1 MALELSVPQAKRYM
15 HICCN
20 VQGVASGIK
29 PQTPADVTAMQPRN
43 YRSKAKVAKCAA
55 LTTSQHATFWRKW
68 QQAMASLADG
78 LSLQRFLAMATGR
91 KGNLVTMACKSF
103 SFDFLWKVGH
113 PQIEA
118 FNNNCNVS
126 DLKRATPFRL
136 SLASY
141 DTLMVLY

>member
-1 MALELSVPQAKRYM
+1 MRSADYVSTRHILEEMAASYGKPGGWSEL
-15 HICCN
+15 
-20 VQGVASGIK
+20 
-29 PQTPADVTAMQPRN
+29 TA
-43 YRSKAKVAKCAA
+43 
-55 LTTSQHATFWRKW
+55 L
-68 QQAMASLADG
+68 
-78 LSLQRFLAMATGR
+78 LAMATGR